1 VRGPGYSG
9 KRAFESGGWQE
20 ALARLAYGFQSI
32 FAWKSLP
39 EAGFGK
45 NVVIDANRCSGC
57 GLTWIIVTRGGLLFK
72 TAVQTIVSN
81 ACISHCAS
89 VRRASGVVLTG
100 QAEVIPR

>member
-1 VRGPGYSG
+1 MD
-9 KRAFESGGWQE
+9 
-20 ALARLAYGFQSI
+20 FQSI

-45 NVVIDANRCSGC
+45 NVIIDADRCSGS

-81 ACISHCAS
+81 ACLSRTLAS
-89 VRRASGVVLTG
+89 AARAASF
-100 QAEVIPR
+100 